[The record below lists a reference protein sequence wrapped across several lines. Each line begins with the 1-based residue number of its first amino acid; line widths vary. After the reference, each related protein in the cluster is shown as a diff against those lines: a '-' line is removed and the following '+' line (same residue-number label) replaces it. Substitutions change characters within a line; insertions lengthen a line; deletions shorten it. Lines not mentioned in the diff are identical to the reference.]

1 MITREIGHGLLE
13 YLDSNSVLLRLEIL
27 MVVQLILMHSLE
39 ILIPKLKLILLSL
52 ILLLSGI
59 LLPDT
64 SG

>member
-1 MITREIGHGLLE
+1 
-13 YLDSNSVLLRLEIL
+13 LEIL